1 MAGSA
6 PGASGAPVSAVAP
19 GAGTSGFVGTR
30 GTVGSSSPAGLTLL
44 VGDEFGASAR
54 TPLLPATWDVQGVGA
69 AGCLAS

>member
-1 MAGSA
+1 M
-6 PGASGAPVSAVAP
+6 
-19 GAGTSGFVGTR
+19 
-30 GTVGSSSPAGLTLL
+30 